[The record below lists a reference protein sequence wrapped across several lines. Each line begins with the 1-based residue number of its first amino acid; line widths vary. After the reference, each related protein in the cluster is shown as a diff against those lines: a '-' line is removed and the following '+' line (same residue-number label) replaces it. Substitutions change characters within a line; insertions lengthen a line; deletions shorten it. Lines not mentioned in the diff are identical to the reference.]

1 MHLLKILFLIIY
13 KNNFAPT
20 KNDQSVRFL
29 AIDSSTMQVMINYKE
44 QQEKLLKR
52 LEIEPEHPFVFYNI
66 KNGLITNN
74 SLNKQLRNM
83 CKKLGFEKTITC
95 HGLRHTHAVSHFP

>member
-1 MHLLKILFLIIY
+1 M
-13 KNNFAPT
+13 APT
-20 KNDQSVRFL
+20 ESDQSVRFL
-29 AIDSSTMQVMINYKE
+29 AVDSSTLQVMTSYKE

-52 LEIEPEHPFVFYNI
+52 LEIEQEHHFVFYNI

-83 CKKLGFEKTITC
+83 CKKL
-95 HGLRHTHAVSHFP
+95 